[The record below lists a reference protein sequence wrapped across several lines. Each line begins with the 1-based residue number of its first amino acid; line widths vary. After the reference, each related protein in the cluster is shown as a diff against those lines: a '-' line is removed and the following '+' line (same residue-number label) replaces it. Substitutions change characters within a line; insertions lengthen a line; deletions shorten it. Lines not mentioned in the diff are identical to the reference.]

1 MQESLSTEESTKV
14 KKEENKQEKKT
25 TETTEAKSESETDEQ
40 VDMSGMINRG
50 FIAKNRVCHTDTIIC
65 I

>member
-1 MQESLSTEESTKV
+1 MQESLSTEEPTKV

-40 VDMSGMINRG
+40 VDMSGMINR
-50 FIAKNRVCHTDTIIC
+50 FIAKDSVCHTDNYMIE
-65 I
+65 